1 MSESLILLIYF
12 LPLSGIVFNALGY
25 AFWPVKLVN
34 RLATLMMLGSFISAA
49 YMTYLFFQLPATEQ
63 VITQNIWSW
72 IEWGTFKISL
82 GFLIDPLSLLMVL
95 MITGISFFN
104 SSLFTFLHGA

>member
-1 MSESLILLIYF
+1 MSESLILFIYF

-49 YMTYLFFQLPATEQ
+49 YMTYLFFDFIIGPPF
-63 VITQNIWSW
+63 NISN
-72 IEWGTFKISL
+72 
-82 GFLIDPLSLLMVL
+82 FL
-95 MITGISFFN
+95 
-104 SSLFTFLHGA
+104 